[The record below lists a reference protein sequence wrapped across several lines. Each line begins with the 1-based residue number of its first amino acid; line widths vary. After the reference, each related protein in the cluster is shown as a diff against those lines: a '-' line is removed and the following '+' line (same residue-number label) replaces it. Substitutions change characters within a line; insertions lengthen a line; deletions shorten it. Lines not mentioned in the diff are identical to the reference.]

1 MPFAF
6 EASQIKKYR
15 IAGKLKALLDL
26 ERLIVRTFVFQESS
40 LNVVN
45 YPDKQKQP
53 ARTYIRNAFH
63 NQGIRSIFFGFDDLL
78 IFVHISNIIF
88 L

>member
-26 ERLIVRTFVFQESS
+26 ERLIVRTFVVQESS

-45 YPDKQKQP
+45 YPDKQKQL
-53 ARTYIRNAFH
+53 ARPCIRNAFH
-63 NQGIRSIFFGFDDLL
+63 NHGIRSIFFGFDDYLCPH
-78 IFVHISNIIF
+78 FP
-88 L
+88 

>member
-45 YPDKQKQP
+45 YPDTQKQL
-53 ARTYIRNAFH
+53 ARTYTRNTFH

-78 IFVHISNIIF
+78 IFCPHF
-88 L
+88 P

>member
-26 ERLIVRTFVFQESS
+26 ERKIVRTFVFQESS

-45 YPDKQKQP
+45 YPDKQKQL
-53 ARTYIRNAFH
+53 ARTYINAFH
-63 NQGIRSIFFGFDDLL
+63 NQGIRSIFLGFD
-78 IFVHISNIIF
+78 NIRYK
-88 L
+88 